1 MSQGAGSPE
10 TYQPGVCNIG
20 PEERRRRRRSGHLG
34 IGSAILFLV
43 AIAVLQLPD
52 YYALAST
59 VMFSAGAVGYLQD
72 RFQFCAEYGRRGAF
86 NLGGLDTEPQQV
98 TDAAARKKDR
108 RRAYQIFAYSAVI
121 GVILGVA
128 GWLALS
134 LL

>member
-1 MSQGAGSPE
+1 MSQGTGSGE

-34 IGSAILFLV
+34 TGAGILLLV
-43 AIAVLQLPD
+43 AIAVLRLPD
-52 YYALAST
+52 YYGLAST
-59 VMFSAGAVGYLQD
+59 VMFGAGAVGYLQD

-86 NLGGLDTEPQQV
+86 NLGGLDNEPQQV
-98 TDAAARKKDR
+98 TDEAARKKDR

-128 GWLALS
+128 GWSALI
-134 LL
+134 LI